1 MTYLDIA
8 QILFLTAVAIVALY
22 GIIKAV
28 FFDKDEDH

>member
-8 QILFLTAVAIVALY
+8 QIIFLSLVAIIGLY

-28 FFDKDEDH
+28 FFDKD